1 MGSFS
6 LVHWLIVLVVV
17 LLIFGPKKLS
27 EVGKGLGEGM
37 RNFKKGIRDE
47 DEEEPPARSQPRQLD
62 VAGQA
67 SPDAKDKSEAPAG
80 ARSKPEDKDRAAG

>member
-37 RNFKKGIRDE
+37 RNFKRGIRE
-47 DEEEPPARSQPRQLD
+47 DDDEPPARSQPRQIE
-62 VAGQA
+62 VAGE
-67 SPDAKDKSEAPAG
+67 SSTDATDDNEAPKK
-80 ARSKPEDKDRAAG
+80 ARSKTEDKDRAAG

>member
-37 RNFKKGIRDE
+37 RNFKRGIRE
-47 DEEEPPARSQPRQLD
+47 DDDEPPARSQPRQIE
-62 VAGQA
+62 VAGE
-67 SPDAKDKSEAPAG
+67 SSTDATDDNEAPKK
-80 ARSKPEDKDRAAG
+80 ARSKTEDKDRAAS

>member
-37 RNFKKGIRDE
+37 RNFKRGIRD
-47 DEEEPPARSQPRQLD
+47 DDDEPPAKSQPRQLE
-62 VAGQA
+62 VAGQSA
-67 SPDAKDKSEAPAG
+67 TEATDDDKAPKG
-80 ARSKPEDKDRAAG
+80 ARTKPEDKDRAAG

>member
-37 RNFKKGIRDE
+37 RNFKRGIRE
-47 DEEEPPARSQPRQLD
+47 DDDEPPARSQPRQID
-62 VAGQA
+62 AAGE
-67 SPDAKDKSEAPAG
+67 SSTDADDNEAPKKT
-80 ARSKPEDKDRAAG
+80 RSKTEDKDRAAG

>member
-47 DEEEPPARSQPRQLD
+47 EDEPPPRQPPVID
-62 VAGQA
+62 VASQSSTDDKDSKQA
-67 SPDAKDKSEAPAG
+67 PSG
-80 ARSKPEDKDRAAG
+80 ARSKPEDKDRAAS

>member
-47 DEEEPPARSQPRQLD
+47 EDEPPARQPPVID
-62 VAGQA
+62 VANQ
-67 SPDAKDKSEAPAG
+67 SSTDATDDKQEPSK
-80 ARSKPEDKDRAAG
+80 ARSKSEDKDRAAG

>member
-47 DEEEPPARSQPRQLD
+47 EDEPPARQPPVIEVASQP
-62 VAGQA
+62 
-67 SPDAKDKSEAPAG
+67 STDAKDNKQAPAS
-80 ARSKPEDKDRAAG
+80 ARKPEDKDRAAS